1 MGIEALTHRDE
12 GTIALP
18 ESNEDWGEWV
28 SATGTRNY
36 VLGDPLLDWLDLY
49 GSDFGFQHDDQ
60 LPGYDP
66 RTDFSRFI
74 MSKGNEF
81 EAAVLKYLAT
91 VVSVH
96 VVADERR
103 GSRDLGSA
111 QRTFAAMARGEEL
124 VYQAVLR
131 DAETS
136 TYGTADL
143 LVRSD
148 VLRDLFPA
156 AISEEAASVPAPGF
170 GTKPWHY
177 RAVDIKFTTL
187 SLLADG
193 ALGDSGSAWG
203 YKLQVYVYNRA
214 LGRLQGLLPPEGY
227 LLGRGWERKSKG
239 ETFRST
245 SCMNMLAAVP
255 QDYVSKSKG
264 SVAQAVNAA
273 CAWVRRVRTE
283 GGSWVVLPKPTVPE
297 MRPNMGNG
305 SDYPWHGAKTRIAA
319 ELAEPTMLWQVG
331 VGGRESAMEAGVDR
345 WSDPA
350 FTAAVAGVTGGTNA
364 PKLDAILDVNRSI
377 DGPTVWPSKVSSGE
391 AEWRGEPP
399 LEFYVDFETV
409 SDLDDDFAS
418 LPKKGGQP
426 LIFMIGCGHLQNGDW
441 HWSCFTADAMT
452 ERDEAH
458 IIDTWYA
465 HMDEVRQR
473 LDPLG
478 KPPNVFHWSHAEAS
492 TLETAFT
499 SAIQRHPDKNWTSL
513 RWYDLLSRVVKKEP
527 LVVRGALGFGLKAVA
542 KALYG
547 HGLIETNWEAGPA
560 DGLGAMVGAWSCAK
574 AAANLGC
581 TMGETDLMQEIA
593 RYNHVDCRVMMEILR
608 HLRKHH

>member
-1 MGIEALTHRDE
+1 MNEPTNRD
-12 GTIALP
+12 TSP
-18 ESNEDWGEWV
+18 EH
-28 SATGTRNY
+28 
-36 VLGDPLLDWLDLY
+36 LLL
-49 GSDFGFQHDDQ
+49 
-60 LPGYDP
+60 
-66 RTDFSRFI
+66 
-74 MSKGNEF
+74 
-81 EAAVLKYLAT
+81 
-91 VVSVH
+91 
-96 VVADERR
+96 
-103 GSRDLGSA
+103 
-111 QRTFAAMARGEEL
+111 AMAK
-124 VYQAVLR
+124 
-131 DAETS
+131 
-136 TYGTADL
+136 TY
-143 LVRSD
+143 
-148 VLRDLFPA
+148 PA
-156 AISEEAASVPAPGF
+156 F
-170 GTKPWHY
+170 
-177 RAVDIKFTTL
+177 
-187 SLLADG
+187 
-193 ALGDSGSAWG
+193 
-203 YKLQVYVYNRA
+203 
-214 LGRLQGLLPPEGY
+214 
-227 LLGRGWERKSKG
+227 
-239 ETFRST
+239 
-245 SCMNMLAAVP
+245 
-255 QDYVSKSKG
+255 
-264 SVAQAVNAA
+264 
-273 CAWVRRVRTE
+273 
-283 GGSWVVLPKPTVPE
+283 
-297 MRPNMGNG
+297 MGNG

-418 LPKKGGQP
+418 LPEKGGQP